1 MQKKRSA
8 SQMHNEFAFKHAT
21 PVVTHKLYTGYI
33 SLKTLTLILLLL
45 LAFFSSCKKDDNY
58 NSRSRPSTP
67 KTRVYYIAAEEVEWN
82 YVPQGKNVFTG
93 KPFNHMDSMFAV
105 RLFTPDT
112 QRIGP
117 KYIKAKYIEY
127 TDASFKTPKPVSPE
141 WEQLGILGPV
151 IRGVVG
157 DSIIVHFVNRTSI
170 KASIHVHGLFY
181 DKASEGSGNA
191 SSDPA
196 GVVAPGGSHTY
207 QYFVREDAG
216 PGPAQ
221 GSSALWL
228 YHSGVNTN
236 QSDLYA
242 GMVGAIIVT
251 KKGMADENAKP
262 RDVDRE
268 LVTLYMI
275 FNENQSELLPKSI
288 NTYLP
293 GFTNPAPLDF
303 DTSNRKHSINGL
315 IMGNLPG
322 LTMNK
327 GQRVRWYVFGLG
339 GQPDQHTAHWH
350 GNVAIMSQRTTDV
363 IELLP
368 ASAMVAD
375 MRPDDPGTWA
385 YHCHVSDHAAAGMD
399 AFYTVNP

>member
-1 MQKKRSA
+1 MLPKKFTLSGYA
-8 SQMHNEFAFKHAT
+8 VI
-21 PVVTHKLYTGYI
+21 PVAV
-33 SLKTLTLILLLL
+33 LLFFGF
-45 LAFFSSCKKDDNY
+45 LAGGCKKGGPENDN
-58 NSRSRPSTP
+58 NSSYKPQ
-67 KTRVYYIAAEEVEWN
+67 KRVYYIAAEEVEWN

-93 KPFNHMDSMFAV
+93 MPFNHMDSMFAV

-117 KYIKAKYIEY
+117 KYIKVRYIEY
-127 TDASFKTPKPVSPE
+127 TDASFTNRKPVPAE
-141 WEQLGILGPV
+141 WQHLGILGPV

-157 DSIIVHFVNRTSI
+157 DSILVYFKNKSSI

-181 DKASEGSGNA
+181 DKDSEGSGNA

-196 GVVAPGGSHTY
+196 GVVNPNGTKLYH
-207 QYFVREDAG
+207 YFVREDAG

-236 QSDLYA
+236 QSDLFA
-242 GMVGAIIVT
+242 GMVGAIIIT
-251 KKGMADENAKP
+251 KPEMARQDGRPK
-262 RDVDRE
+262 DVDRE

-275 FNENQSELLPKSI
+275 FNENQSDLLPKTVQ
-288 NTYLP
+288 TYLP
-293 GFTNPAPLDF
+293 GFTNPAPMDF
-303 DTSNRKHSINGL
+303 DTSNRKHTINGM
-315 IMGNLPG
+315 IMANLPG

-339 GQPDQHTAHWH
+339 GQADLHTAHWH
-350 GNVAIMSQRTTDV
+350 GNVATMSYRNTDV

-368 ASAMVAD
+368 ATAMVAD

-399 AFYTVNP
+399 AFYTVNASQ